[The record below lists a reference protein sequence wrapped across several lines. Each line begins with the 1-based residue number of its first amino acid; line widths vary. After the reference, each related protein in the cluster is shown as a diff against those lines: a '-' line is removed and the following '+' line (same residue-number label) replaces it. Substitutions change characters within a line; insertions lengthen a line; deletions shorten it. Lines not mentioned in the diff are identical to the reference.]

1 MYGAFNTNPYTAGS
15 YPAMQNRLDSLQ
27 QQYQQQY
34 MRPQQMQNPMA
45 ALSGRIV
52 TGMEEARASQIPL
65 DGTISYF
72 PSPAENKIYVKSI
85 DMQGLPVFLTYELQ
99 RNVVPIQPQYVDN
112 SMFMSLQSRVDALE
126 KALKGDVVN
135 EPTVNA
141 NANNA

>member
-1 MYGAFNTNPYTAGS
+1 MYGNFPQNPYTSGS
-15 YPAMQNRLDSLQ
+15 YPAMQNRLNTLE

-34 MRPQQMQNPMA
+34 VRPQMSQLS

-99 RNVVPIQPQYVDN
+99 RNVVQMQPQYVDN
-112 SMFMSLQSRVDALE
+112 SAFVSLQNRVDALE
-126 KALKGDVVN
+126 RALKGDAGN
-135 EPTVNA
+135 EQPA
-141 NANNA
+141 NANVNNA

>member
-1 MYGAFNTNPYTAGS
+1 MYGNFNQNPYGTGS
-15 YPAMQNRLDSLQ
+15 YPAMQSRLDSL

-34 MRPQQMQNPMA
+34 MRPQNPMS

-52 TGMEEARASQIPL
+52 TGIEEARASQIPL

-99 RNVVPIQPQYVDN
+99 RNVVPVQPQYVD
-112 SMFMSLQSRVDALE
+112 SSAFTSLQSRVEALE
-126 KALKGDVVN
+126 KALKGDVTN
-135 EPTVNA
+135 EQPITA
-141 NANNA
+141 NANYAQ